1 MTVKLKFLEMVQRKE
16 RQLGRRISY
25 AEIAEATGMTRAAV
39 SKWASGE
46 IVSYRKEMLDAFCK
60 YFECQPGDL
69 LTYEPD
75 TLTA

>member
-1 MTVKLKFLEMVQRKE
+1 MKLKFLEMVQRKE

-25 AEIAEATGMTRAAV
+25 ADIAKETGMTRAAV

-69 LTYEPD
+69 LVYEPD
-75 TLTA
+75 VLPA

>member
-46 IVSYRKEMLDAFCK
+46 IVSYRKEMLDSFCK

>member
-1 MTVKLKFLEMVQRKE
+1 MKLKFLEMVQRKE
-16 RQLGRRISY
+16 LKLGRRISY

-46 IVSYRKEMLDAFCK
+46 IVSYRKEMINAFCA

-69 LTYEPD
+69 LVYEPD
-75 TLTA
+75 VLPA